1 MKVLPPPLQKI
12 FLLVFLIQSTFHSEP
27 AKPMKKPKTKFIYK
41 IGLVFYLLLI
51 LGVFAFIGCKQ
62 VEISNEKKQ
71 IEKDAKEILN
81 YPNLNK

>member
-1 MKVLPPPLQKI
+1 
-12 FLLVFLIQSTFHSEP
+12 
-27 AKPMKKPKTKFIYK
+27 
-41 IGLVFYLLLI
+41 LI

>member
-1 MKVLPPPLQKI
+1 
-12 FLLVFLIQSTFHSEP
+12 
-27 AKPMKKPKTKFIYK
+27 MKKPKTKFIYK